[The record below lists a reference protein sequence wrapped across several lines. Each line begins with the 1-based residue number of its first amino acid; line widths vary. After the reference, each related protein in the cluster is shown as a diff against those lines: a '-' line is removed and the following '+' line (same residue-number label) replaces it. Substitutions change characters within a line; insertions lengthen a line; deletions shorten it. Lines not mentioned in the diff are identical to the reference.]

1 MRYRLIVTDIDG
13 TLVDDRRRISLKT
26 KMALRNAM
34 EIGIGVSL
42 ATGRKKDSAMQ
53 FAEQLD
59 ILYPIILYNGAK
71 IYDPNS
77 DRYLYERFLDHRI
90 STKALEI
97 LDTLYPSLNAI
108 AYDNEN
114 AYVREKNNV
123 IRRYMEKDKVEC
135 IEVNN
140 WHKILN
146 APLVKILII
155 GIRNM
160 LDKYASNLR
169 KELKD
174 PNLVNSES
182 NYLEILP
189 EGVSKGTALKE
200 LCKILNIALD
210 EVIAFGDNEND
221 IDLLRYAGLGIAV
234 SNANPKLREVA
245 DYVTTSNTDEGVY
258 RAVKKFIKIVESATK
273 KTIDKDS

>member
-1 MRYRLIVTDIDG
+1 MIVTDIDG
-13 TLVDDRRRISLKT
+13 TLVDNERQTSPRT
-26 KMALRNAM
+26 KKILRDAVKM
-34 EIGIGVSL
+34 GIGVSL

-59 ILYPIILYNGAK
+59 IFYPMILYNGAK
-71 IYDPNS
+71 IYDPVL
-77 DRYLYERFLDHRI
+77 DRYLYERFLDHRV
-90 STKALEI
+90 SVKALEV
-97 LDTLYPSLNAI
+97 LDALYPSLNAI

-146 APLVKILII
+146 APLVKILVI
-155 GIRNM
+155 GIRDM
-160 LDKYASNLR
+160 LDKYASDLR
-169 KELKD
+169 KELRD

-189 EGVSKGTALKE
+189 EGVSKGIALKK
-200 LCKILNIALD
+200 LCNILNIPLS
-210 EVIAFGDNEND
+210 EVVAFGDNEND
-221 IDLLRYAGLGIAV
+221 IEMLKYAGLGVAV
-234 SNANPKLREVA
+234 SNANPKLKEVA

-258 RAVKKFIKIVESATK
+258 RAVKKFIKIVGSTAEAQRK
-273 KTIDKDS
+273 H